1 MSLKIIIGQSSQTG
15 PRESNEDFLGVVTP
29 VNEQLA
35 VKGAMVAIADGVGGN
50 AGGREAAEM
59 TVRSILSDYYATP
72 DTWETHAALDK
83 VLAAANRWVLS
94 QSNAHR
100 QLAGMATTLSLL
112 VLRGQRYYLAHV
124 GDTRIYRLRQGKLE
138 QLTTDHVW
146 DRPDMRHVLK
156 RAVGLDMHLAVD
168 YADGSLLQGD
178 IYALLSDGV
187 WERLG
192 QKQIHEALQMYDCP
206 QMIADHL
213 TRTALAQGGQ
223 DNASALVVRVEETGT
238 DNLSDLL
245 TMAKQLNAP
254 QRLKTGDRLDGFEV
268 LSLIHVSRSSLLYQV
283 RNLQS
288 GQLSVMKTLQPIL
301 AEDTESCQAL
311 LNEEWLAKRVVSR
324 YVPQVLP
331 LHPEKRSKLYYLMS
345 WHSGET
351 LQQRLD
357 SGHHFTA
364 TEVARIGAE
373 LLRGL
378 GALHRLNI
386 LHRDIKP
393 DNIHMGDDKQLRI
406 LDLGVALSSGTASIP
421 AMQNPGT
428 PSFMAPELFA
438 GGQASVASD
447 LYSVGVTLYRLL
459 TRRYP
464 YGEIEPFQ
472 HPRFGEPVAPSRYR
486 PDIPQWL
493 ESIVLKA
500 VRQSAEQRFET
511 AEEMLLALEYG
522 ETRPILPPARPPL
535 IARAGLMKW
544 QWIALFSLLMNFF
557 LIYLLLVS

>member
-1 MSLKIIIGQSSQTG
+1 
-15 PRESNEDFLGVVTP
+15 
-29 VNEQLA
+29 
-35 VKGAMVAIADGVGGN
+35 
-50 AGGREAAEM
+50 
-59 TVRSILSDYYATP
+59 
-72 DTWETHAALDK
+72 
-83 VLAAANRWVLS
+83 
-94 QSNAHR
+94 
-100 QLAGMATTLSLL
+100 
-112 VLRGQRYYLAHV
+112 
-124 GDTRIYRLRQGKLE
+124 
-138 QLTTDHVW
+138 
-146 DRPDMRHVLK
+146 
-156 RAVGLDMHLAVD
+156 
-168 YADGSLLQGD
+168 
-178 IYALLSDGV
+178 
-187 WERLG
+187 
-192 QKQIHEALQMYDCP
+192 
-206 QMIADHL
+206 
-213 TRTALAQGGQ
+213 
-223 DNASALVVRVEETGT
+223 
-238 DNLSDLL
+238 
-245 TMAKQLNAP
+245 
-254 QRLKTGDRLDGFEV
+254 
-268 LSLIHVSRSSLLYQV
+268 
-283 RNLQS
+283 
-288 GQLSVMKTLQPIL
+288 
-301 AEDTESCQAL
+301 
-311 LNEEWLAKRVVSR
+311 
-324 YVPQVLP
+324 VPQVLP

-406 LDLGVALSSGTASIP
+406 LDLGVALSSGTATVP

-438 GGQASVASD
+438 GGQASVGSD

-493 ESIVLKA
+493 ENIVLKA
-500 VRQSAEQRFET
+500 IQQTADQRFET
-511 AEEMLLALEYG
+511 AEEMLLALENG
-522 ETRPILPPARPPL
+522 ELKPIQPPARTPL
-535 IARAGLMKW
+535 IARSGLMKW
-544 QWIALFSLLMNFF
+544 QWIALLSLLMNFF